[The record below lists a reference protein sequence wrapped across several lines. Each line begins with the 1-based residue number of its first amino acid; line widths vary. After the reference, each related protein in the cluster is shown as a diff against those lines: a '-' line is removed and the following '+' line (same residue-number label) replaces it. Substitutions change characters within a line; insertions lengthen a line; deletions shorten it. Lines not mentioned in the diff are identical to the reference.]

1 MTHHDHHDGPQR
13 HLQPRHW
20 LISINE
26 NILAKEKKPRIS
38 KVVWE
43 PTRSPMIVLCL
54 IIIWKIKSVGG
65 TGGWTRGNIHW
76 LIGLTLGILAFSMVP
91 PSRGQEVFFVCG

>member
-1 MTHHDHHDGPQR
+1 
-13 HLQPRHW
+13 
-20 LISINE
+20 
-26 NILAKEKKPRIS
+26 
-38 KVVWE
+38 
-43 PTRSPMIVLCL
+43 
-54 IIIWKIKSVGG
+54 VGG